1 MLKTGNMVAGSQTGK
16 YLQYMN
22 TKKTRFTETLNPVR
36 IVFGLTGENIY
47 TQLYWKTDE
56 DRTGV
61 YYVEKLLIL
70 HTASGSDKGC
80 KQTERPDLTKDKS
93 WIILKFKDNT
103 LSLLA
108 SERGHT
114 HELWRKHLEL

>member
-1 MLKTGNMVAGSQTGK
+1 MLKTGNMMAGSQTGK

-61 YYVEKLLIL
+61 LLCGEAPHIA
-70 HTASGSDKGC
+70 HSQSKWQRMQTNRKTWSDKR
-80 KQTERPDLTKDKS
+80 Q
-93 WIILKFKDNT
+93 ILNNT
-103 LSLLA
+103 
-108 SERGHT
+108 
-114 HELWRKHLEL
+114 